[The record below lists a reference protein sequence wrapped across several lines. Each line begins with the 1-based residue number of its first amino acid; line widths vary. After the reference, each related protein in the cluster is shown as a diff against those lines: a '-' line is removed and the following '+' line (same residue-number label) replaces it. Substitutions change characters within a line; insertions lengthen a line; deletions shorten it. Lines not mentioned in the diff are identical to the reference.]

1 MTRCSSGPTSPKTTT
16 TVSGTLASDRR
27 QARDSEAVG
36 RHLALRVAA
45 GGRCWASAPGP
56 LTAAA
61 QSEHEAV
68 CGSFPCRVRRNPD
81 SGATDAR
88 VLHALAWLGG
98 NNDITFGVWSDIIPR
113 PYSCR

>member
-1 MTRCSSGPTSPKTTT
+1 MRKLSMSSR
-16 TVSGTLASDRR
+16 A
-27 QARDSEAVG
+27 G
-36 RHLALRVAA
+36 RNL
-45 GGRCWASAPGP
+45 
-56 LTAAA
+56 
-61 QSEHEAV
+61 
-68 CGSFPCRVRRNPD
+68 D

>member
-1 MTRCSSGPTSPKTTT
+1 MSI
-16 TVSGTLASDRR
+16 
-27 QARDSEAVG
+27 
-36 RHLALRVAA
+36 
-45 GGRCWASAPGP
+45 
-56 LTAAA
+56 
-61 QSEHEAV
+61 
-68 CGSFPCRVRRNPD
+68 RRNPD